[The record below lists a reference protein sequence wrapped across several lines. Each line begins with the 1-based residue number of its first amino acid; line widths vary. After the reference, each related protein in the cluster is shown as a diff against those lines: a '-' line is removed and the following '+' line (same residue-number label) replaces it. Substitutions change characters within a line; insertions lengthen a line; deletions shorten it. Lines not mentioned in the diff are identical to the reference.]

1 MSKKLFSLI
10 LLLSLIFQS
19 ISRRNLLEETTEKE
33 NEKETEKETQQQT
46 EEEDSCEQTKEES
59 IDFSKIPDYKIRKE
73 NLPHSQVLMP
83 IRRIGTSNVEM
94 GEGPCGGVEK
104 KPANTLTNKGSSIN
118 VVWEILVPENKGNC
132 TVKLSSGKQDEESF
146 KLLQP
151 TEGKINEDG
160 SFACGRDKGF
170 EHKEFILPPDYECDG
185 CTLQWKWRTE
195 YGDIYSCSD
204 IIINGGSLTNCMGK
218 CLNGG
223 SCFNGKCLC
232 AKGFVGDF
240 CESKEGEY
248 SLTWLWVLICLAILA
263 GAGFLIYKYREE
275 IKVCFD
281 KGVTWVT
288 SSGRNNLVDFEEKK
302 NNNDNPFGGDIV
314 DSSKQS

>member
-1 MSKKLFSLI
+1 MSKKLLSLI

-19 ISRRNLLEETTEKE
+19 LSTRNLIEESSEQEKEKE
-33 NEKETEKETQQQT
+33 NESPEKNG
-46 EEEDSCEQTKEES
+46 EEESCEKTKEES
-59 IDFSKIPDYKIRKE
+59 TDFSKIPDYQIRKE

-83 IRRIGTSNVEM
+83 IRRIGTSNMEL
-94 GEGPCGGVEK
+94 GQGPCGGVEK

-132 TVKLSSGKQDEESF
+132 TVKLSSGKQEEESF

-151 TEGKINEDG
+151 TEGKINQDG
-160 SFACGRDKGF
+160 SFVCGRDKGF

-185 CTLQWKWRTE
+185 CTLQWKWSTS

-204 IIINGGSLTNCMGK
+204 IIINGGSLSKCMGK

-232 AKGFVGDF
+232 AKGFTGEF
-240 CESKEGEY
+240 CESIEGQH
-248 SLTWLWVLICLAILA
+248 SLTWLWILICLALLA
-263 GAGFLIYKYREE
+263 VVGFLIYKYREDL
-275 IKVCFD
+275 KVYID
-281 KGVTWVT
+281 RGKSWLT
-288 SSGRNNLVDFEEKK
+288 SSGRKNLVDFEESK
-302 NNNDNPFGGDIV
+302 NNNNNTPFGPEVV

>member
-1 MSKKLFSLI
+1 MSKKLLSLI

-19 ISRRNLLEETTEKE
+19 LSTRNLIEESSEQEKEKE
-33 NEKETEKETQQQT
+33 NESPEKNG
-46 EEEDSCEQTKEES
+46 EEESCEKTKEES
-59 IDFSKIPDYKIRKE
+59 TDFSKIPDYQIRKE

-83 IRRIGTSNVEM
+83 IRRIGTSNMEL
-94 GEGPCGGVEK
+94 GQGPCGGVEK

-132 TVKLSSGKQDEESF
+132 TVKLSSGKQEEESF

-151 TEGKINEDG
+151 TEGKINQDG
-160 SFACGRDKGF
+160 SFVCGRDKGF

-185 CTLQWKWRTE
+185 CTLQWKWSTS
-195 YGDIYSCSD
+195 YGDIYSCSH
-204 IIINGGSLTNCMGK
+204 IIINGGSLSKCMGK

-232 AKGFVGDF
+232 AKGFTGEF
-240 CESKEGEY
+240 CESIEGQH
-248 SLTWLWVLICLAILA
+248 SLTWLWILICLALLA
-263 GAGFLIYKYREE
+263 VVGFLIYKYREDL
-275 IKVCFD
+275 KVYID
-281 KGVTWVT
+281 RGKSWLT
-288 SSGRNNLVDFEEKK
+288 SSGRKNLVDFEEGK
-302 NNNDNPFGGDIV
+302 NNNNNNPFGPEVV

>member
-1 MSKKLFSLI
+1 MSKKLLSLI

-19 ISRRNLLEETTEKE
+19 LSIRNLIEETTDKEKE
-33 NEKETEKETQQQT
+33 NESPEKNG
-46 EEEDSCEQTKEES
+46 EEESCEKTKEES
-59 IDFSKIPDYKIRKE
+59 TDFSKIPDYQIRKE

-83 IRRIGTSNVEM
+83 IRRIGTSNMEL
-94 GEGPCGGVEK
+94 GQGPCGGVEK

-132 TVKLSSGKQDEESF
+132 TVKLSSGKQEEESF

-151 TEGKINEDG
+151 TEGKINQDG
-160 SFACGRDKGF
+160 SFVCGRDKGF

-185 CTLQWKWRTE
+185 CTLQWKWSTS

-204 IIINGGSLTNCMGK
+204 IIINGGSLSKCMGK

-232 AKGFVGDF
+232 AKGFTGEF
-240 CESKEGEY
+240 CESIEGQH
-248 SLTWLWVLICLAILA
+248 SLTWLWILICLALLA
-263 GAGFLIYKYREE
+263 VVGFLIYKYREDL
-275 IKVCFD
+275 KVYID
-281 KGVTWVT
+281 RGKSWLT
-288 SSGRNNLVDFEEKK
+288 SSGRKNLVDFEESK
-302 NNNDNPFGGDIV
+302 NNNNNNPFGPEVV

>member
-1 MSKKLFSLI
+1 MSKKLLSLI

-19 ISRRNLLEETTEKE
+19 LSTRNLIEESSEQEKEKE
-33 NEKETEKETQQQT
+33 NESPEKNG
-46 EEEDSCEQTKEES
+46 EEESCEKTKEES
-59 IDFSKIPDYKIRKE
+59 TDFSKIPDYQIRKE

-83 IRRIGTSNVEM
+83 IRRIGTSNMEL
-94 GEGPCGGVEK
+94 GQGPCGGVEK

-132 TVKLSSGKQDEESF
+132 TVKLSSGKQEEESF

-151 TEGKINEDG
+151 TEGKINQDG
-160 SFACGRDKGF
+160 SFVCGRDKGF

-185 CTLQWKWRTE
+185 CTLQWKWSTS

-204 IIINGGSLTNCMGK
+204 IIINGGSLSKCMGK

-232 AKGFVGDF
+232 AKGFTGEF
-240 CESKEGEY
+240 CESIEGQH
-248 SLTWLWVLICLAILA
+248 SLTWLWILICLALLA
-263 GAGFLIYKYREE
+263 VVGFLIYKYREDL
-275 IKVCFD
+275 KVYID
-281 KGVTWVT
+281 RGKSWLT
-288 SSGRNNLVDFEEKK
+288 SSGRKNLVDFEEGK
-302 NNNDNPFGGDIV
+302 NNNNNNPFGPEVV

>member
-1 MSKKLFSLI
+1 MSKKLLSLI

-19 ISRRNLLEETTEKE
+19 LSTRKLIEESSEQEKEKE
-33 NEKETEKETQQQT
+33 NESPEKNG
-46 EEEDSCEQTKEES
+46 EEESCEKTKEES
-59 IDFSKIPDYKIRKE
+59 TDFSKIPDYQIRKE

-83 IRRIGTSNVEM
+83 IRRIGTSNMEL
-94 GEGPCGGVEK
+94 GQGPCGGVEK

-132 TVKLSSGKQDEESF
+132 TVKLSSGKQEEESF

-151 TEGKINEDG
+151 TEGKINQDG
-160 SFACGRDKGF
+160 SFVCGRDKGF

-185 CTLQWKWRTE
+185 CTLQWKWSTS

-204 IIINGGSLTNCMGK
+204 IIINGGSLSKCMGK

-232 AKGFVGDF
+232 AKGFTGEF
-240 CESKEGEY
+240 CESIEGQH
-248 SLTWLWVLICLAILA
+248 SLTWLWILICLALLA
-263 GAGFLIYKYREE
+263 VVGFLIYKYREDL
-275 IKVCFD
+275 KVYID
-281 KGVTWVT
+281 RGKSWLT
-288 SSGRNNLVDFEEKK
+288 SSGRKNLVDFEESK
-302 NNNDNPFGGDIV
+302 NNNNNNPFGPEVV

>member
-1 MSKKLFSLI
+1 MSKKLLSLI

-19 ISRRNLLEETTEKE
+19 LSTRNLIEESSEQEKEKE
-33 NEKETEKETQQQT
+33 NESPEKNG
-46 EEEDSCEQTKEES
+46 EEESCEKTKEES
-59 IDFSKIPDYKIRKE
+59 TDFSKIPDYQIRKE

-83 IRRIGTSNVEM
+83 IRRIGTSNMEL
-94 GEGPCGGVEK
+94 GQGPCGGVEK

-132 TVKLSSGKQDEESF
+132 TVKLSSGKQEEESF

-151 TEGKINEDG
+151 TEGKINQDG
-160 SFACGRDKGF
+160 SFVCGRDKGF

-185 CTLQWKWRTE
+185 CTLQWKWSTS

-204 IIINGGSLTNCMGK
+204 IIINGGSLSKCMGK

-232 AKGFVGDF
+232 AKGFTGEF
-240 CESKEGEY
+240 CESIEGQH
-248 SLTWLWVLICLAILA
+248 SLTWLWILICLALLA
-263 GAGFLIYKYREE
+263 VVGFLIYKYREDL
-275 IKVCFD
+275 KVYID
-281 KGVTWVT
+281 RGKSWLT
-288 SSGRNNLVDFEEKK
+288 SSGRKNLMDFEEDK
-302 NNNDNPFGGDIV
+302 NNNNNNPFGPEVV

>member
-1 MSKKLFSLI
+1 MSKKLLSLI

-19 ISRRNLLEETTEKE
+19 LSTRNLIEESSEQEKE
-33 NEKETEKETQQQT
+33 NESPEKNG
-46 EEEDSCEQTKEES
+46 EEESCEKTKEES
-59 IDFSKIPDYKIRKE
+59 TDFSKIPDYQIRKE

-83 IRRIGTSNVEM
+83 IRRIGTSNMEL
-94 GEGPCGGVEK
+94 GQGPCGGVEK

-132 TVKLSSGKQDEESF
+132 TVKLSSGKQEEESF

-151 TEGKINEDG
+151 TEGKINQDG
-160 SFACGRDKGF
+160 SFVCGRDKGF

-185 CTLQWKWRTE
+185 CTLQWKWSTS

-204 IIINGGSLTNCMGK
+204 IIINGGSLSKCMGK

-232 AKGFVGDF
+232 AKGFTGEF
-240 CESKEGEY
+240 CESIEGQH
-248 SLTWLWVLICLAILA
+248 SFTWLWILICLALLA
-263 GAGFLIYKYREE
+263 VVGFLIYKYREDL
-275 IKVCFD
+275 KVYID
-281 KGVTWVT
+281 RGKSWLT
-288 SSGRNNLVDFEEKK
+288 SSGRKNLMDFEEDK
-302 NNNDNPFGGDIV
+302 NNNNNALGPEVV

>member
-1 MSKKLFSLI
+1 MSKKLLSLI

-19 ISRRNLLEETTEKE
+19 LSTRNLIEESSEQEKE
-33 NEKETEKETQQQT
+33 NESPEKNG
-46 EEEDSCEQTKEES
+46 EEESCEKTKEES
-59 IDFSKIPDYKIRKE
+59 TDFSKIPDYQIRKE

-83 IRRIGTSNVEM
+83 IRRIGTSNMEL
-94 GEGPCGGVEK
+94 GQGPCGGVEK

-132 TVKLSSGKQDEESF
+132 TVKLSSGKQEEESF

-151 TEGKINEDG
+151 TEGKINQDG
-160 SFACGRDKGF
+160 SFVCGRDKGF

-185 CTLQWKWRTE
+185 CTLQWKWSTS

-204 IIINGGSLTNCMGK
+204 IIINGGSLSKCMGK

-232 AKGFVGDF
+232 AKGFTGEF
-240 CESKEGEY
+240 CESIEGQH
-248 SLTWLWVLICLAILA
+248 SLTWLWILICLALLA
-263 GAGFLIYKYREE
+263 VVGFLIYKYREDL
-275 IKVCFD
+275 KVYID
-281 KGVTWVT
+281 RGKSWLT
-288 SSGRNNLVDFEEKK
+288 SSGRKNLVDFEENK
-302 NNNDNPFGGDIV
+302 NNNNNAFGPEVV

>member
-1 MSKKLFSLI
+1 MSKKLLSLI

-19 ISRRNLLEETTEKE
+19 LSTRNLIEESSEQEKEKE
-33 NEKETEKETQQQT
+33 NESPEKNG
-46 EEEDSCEQTKEES
+46 EEESCEKTKEES
-59 IDFSKIPDYKIRKE
+59 TDFSKIPDYQIRKE

-83 IRRIGTSNVEM
+83 IRRIGTSNMEL
-94 GEGPCGGVEK
+94 GQGPCGGVEK

-132 TVKLSSGKQDEESF
+132 TVKLSSGKQEEESF

-151 TEGKINEDG
+151 TEGKINQDG
-160 SFACGRDKGF
+160 SFVCGRDKGF

-185 CTLQWKWRTE
+185 CTLQWKWSTS
-195 YGDIYSCSD
+195 YGDIYSCSH
-204 IIINGGSLTNCMGK
+204 IIINGGSLSKCMGK

-232 AKGFVGDF
+232 AKGFTGEF
-240 CESKEGEY
+240 CESIEGQH
-248 SLTWLWVLICLAILA
+248 SLTWLWILICLALLA
-263 GAGFLIYKYREE
+263 VVGFLIYKYREDL
-275 IKVCFD
+275 KVYID
-281 KGVTWVT
+281 RGKSWLT
-288 SSGRNNLVDFEEKK
+288 SSGRKNLVDFEESK
-302 NNNDNPFGGDIV
+302 NNNNNNPFGPEVV

>member
-1 MSKKLFSLI
+1 MSKKLLSLI

-19 ISRRNLLEETTEKE
+19 LSTRNLIEESSEQEKE
-33 NEKETEKETQQQT
+33 NESPEKNG
-46 EEEDSCEQTKEES
+46 EEESCEKTKEES
-59 IDFSKIPDYKIRKE
+59 TDFSKIPDYQIRKE

-83 IRRIGTSNVEM
+83 IRRIGTSNMEL
-94 GEGPCGGVEK
+94 GQGPCGGVEK

-132 TVKLSSGKQDEESF
+132 TVKLSSGKQEEESF

-151 TEGKINEDG
+151 TEGKINQDG
-160 SFACGRDKGF
+160 SFVCGRDKGF

-185 CTLQWKWRTE
+185 CTLQWKWSTS

-204 IIINGGSLTNCMGK
+204 IIINGGSLSKCMGK

-232 AKGFVGDF
+232 AKGFTGEF
-240 CESKEGEY
+240 CESIEGQH
-248 SLTWLWVLICLAILA
+248 SFTWLWILICLALLA
-263 GAGFLIYKYREE
+263 VVGFLIYKYRENL
-275 IKVCFD
+275 KVYID
-281 KGVTWVT
+281 RGKSWLT
-288 SSGRNNLVDFEEKK
+288 SSGRKNLMDFEEDK
-302 NNNDNPFGGDIV
+302 NNNNNALGPEVV

>member
-1 MSKKLFSLI
+1 MSKKLLSLI

-19 ISRRNLLEETTEKE
+19 LSTRNLIEESSEQEKE
-33 NEKETEKETQQQT
+33 NESPEKNG
-46 EEEDSCEQTKEES
+46 EEESCEKTKEES
-59 IDFSKIPDYKIRKE
+59 TDFSKIPDYQIRKE
-73 NLPHSQVLMP
+73 NLPHSQVLLP
-83 IRRIGTSNVEM
+83 IRRIGTSNMEL
-94 GEGPCGGVEK
+94 GQGPCGGVEK

-132 TVKLSSGKQDEESF
+132 TVKLSSGKQEEESF

-151 TEGKINEDG
+151 TEGKINQDG
-160 SFACGRDKGF
+160 SFVCGRDKGF

-185 CTLQWKWRTE
+185 CTLQWKWSTS

-204 IIINGGSLTNCMGK
+204 IIINGGSLSKCMGK

-232 AKGFVGDF
+232 AKGFTGEF
-240 CESKEGEY
+240 CESIEGQH
-248 SLTWLWVLICLAILA
+248 SLTWLWILICLALLA
-263 GAGFLIYKYREE
+263 VVGFLIYKYREDL
-275 IKVCFD
+275 KVYID
-281 KGVTWVT
+281 RGKSWLT
-288 SSGRNNLVDFEEKK
+288 SSGRKNLVDFEEGK
-302 NNNDNPFGGDIV
+302 NNNNNNPFGPEVV

>member
-1 MSKKLFSLI
+1 MSKKLLSLI

-19 ISRRNLLEETTEKE
+19 LSTRNLIEESSEQEKE
-33 NEKETEKETQQQT
+33 NESPEKNG
-46 EEEDSCEQTKEES
+46 EEESCEKTKEES
-59 IDFSKIPDYKIRKE
+59 TDFSKIPDYQIRKE

-83 IRRIGTSNVEM
+83 IRRIGTSNMEL
-94 GEGPCGGVEK
+94 GQGPCGGVEK

-132 TVKLSSGKQDEESF
+132 TVKLSSGKQEEESF

-151 TEGKINEDG
+151 TEGKINQDG
-160 SFACGRDKGF
+160 SFVCGRDKGF

-185 CTLQWKWRTE
+185 CTLQWKWSTS

-204 IIINGGSLTNCMGK
+204 IIINGGSLSKCMGK

-232 AKGFVGDF
+232 AKGFTGEF
-240 CESKEGEY
+240 CESIEGQH
-248 SLTWLWVLICLAILA
+248 SLTWLWILICLALLA
-263 GAGFLIYKYREE
+263 VVGFLIYKYREDL
-275 IKVCFD
+275 KVYID
-281 KGVTWVT
+281 RGKSWLT
-288 SSGRNNLVDFEEKK
+288 SSGRKNLMDFEEDK
-302 NNNDNPFGGDIV
+302 NNNNNALGPEVV